1 MNEEI
6 AKGFSSLA
14 HIGIFD
20 IKTEI
25 KTEAVKQY
33 IDCINDK
40 IRTLYELL
48 IVTWRNQWECL
59 DWGI

>member
-20 IKTEI
+20 IKTKI
-25 KTEAVKQY
+25 KTAAVKN

-48 IVTWRNQWECL
+48 IGTWRNQWECL